1 MPIAGTPRYIPAN
14 EVGQASPALRFGAY
28 LPIWTDREDQRREF
42 FDRAGKKGREAAEFV
57 RMRDELGIDAAVED
71 LVARGKLPEL
81 WTKNNAGGR
90 EAWRTVGQ
98 LTADDR
104 RCMDAYIARQSELR
118 ATVAPSSLI
127 HMEARSIAPFAT
139 GLGNEHPLENGF
151 AFLNPYGLPYLPGSG
166 VKGVVRRA
174 AEELAH
180 KDYSRMSDEPCEW
193 SLSDVWR
200 LFGFE
205 RWLRPKGAVA
215 QNSWEQWVGGFDVS
229 KAEMDDYLKNVLPP
243 GIETTHLRNHLNE
256 QDDDQ
261 QRLRILLKEP
271 TLHARGV
278 FEFWDVVPSIAG
290 DGLAVE
296 IMTPHQS
303 HYYQGKPEL
312 GKGSKTP
319 HDSGSPNPISF
330 LTVPPDSEFAFHV
343 RCDLARLKSIAP
355 HLAEEDRW
363 KGLVKAAFEHA
374 FEWLGFG
381 AKTAVGY
388 GAMERDRRE
397 EDAARKRAEREAA
410 RRAEEEKERRRIEA
424 ERAETARRAA
434 EEAARRAA
442 FDALPE
448 SRRRLIEVERL
459 LDSARTSGQVDE
471 NHRNQLKSEANRLVA
486 QAASWSDAGERQEVA
501 ALLERLYEFIGWHDR
516 GRNRKQR
523 EKQIRKRRDA
533 IARVRH
539 GDNDASA

>member
-1 MPIAGTPRYIPAN
+1 MPIAAVPRYL
-14 EVGQASPALRFGAY
+14 GSHFKSASPALRFGMY
-28 LPIWTDREDQRREF
+28 LELWGLDLRTGKILWKTHDVSYRQTGSERKESCFDDENKTSALNSAAALNDCDRELMAAHAERQQAAFRGASGH
-42 FDRAGKKGREAAEFV
+42 AG
-57 RMRDELGIDAAVED
+57 
-71 LVARGKLPEL
+71 
-81 WTKNNAGGR
+81 
-90 EAWRTVGQ
+90 
-98 LTADDR
+98 
-104 RCMDAYIARQSELR
+104 LR
-118 ATVAPSSLI
+118 LLATSVAP
-127 HMEARSIAPFAT
+127 FTT

-180 KDYSRMSDEPCEW
+180 KDYSRMSDESCEW
-193 SLSDVWR
+193 SLPDVWR

-205 RWLRPKGAVA
+205 RWPPPPKGAVA
-215 QNSWEQWVGGFDVS
+215 QNSWEQWIGGFDVS
-229 KAEMDDYLKNVLPP
+229 KAEMEDYLKNVLPP

-290 DGLAVE
+290 ARLAVE

-303 HYYQGKPEL
+303 HYYQGKPGL

-343 RCDLARLKSIAP
+343 RCDPARLKSIAP

-397 EDAARKRAEREAA
+397 EEAARERAEREAA
-410 RRAEEEKERRRIEA
+410 RRAEEEKERRRNRSREGRGSSAGGRGSGQESRI
-424 ERAETARRAA
+424 RRTAREPTATHRSR
-434 EEAARRAA
+434 EASGCS
-442 FDALPE
+442 PHE
-448 SRRRLIEVERL
+448 WSSRRESSESTQVRSQSPRRSGCL
-459 LDSARTSGQVDE
+459 LV
-471 NHRNQLKSEANRLVA
+471 
-486 QAASWSDAGERQEVA
+486 
-501 ALLERLYEFIGWHDR
+501 
-516 GRNRKQR
+516 
-523 EKQIRKRRDA
+523 
-533 IARVRH
+533 
-539 GDNDASA
+539 